1 MINEG
6 DKIRLQ
12 SGKIGLVSEVLGN
25 GAAFIIE
32 AFGEDDHVHIYTI
45 TRDDVY
51 SVFEEVEHPLGAV
64 S

>member
-6 DKIRLQ
+6 DKIRLKT
-12 SGKIGLVSEVLGN
+12 GKIGRVSEVFGE

-32 AFGEDDHVHIYTI
+32 AFGEDNHVHVYSI
-45 TRDDVY
+45 TREDVY
-51 SVFEEVEHPLGAV
+51 SVFEEVEHPLAAV